1 MPLLRVTGIDEDGFN
16 GVSVGDLIEYAKGA
30 RRNPFVIEDVMYY
43 TGAVR
48 VLANDI
54 DEDMGGARR
63 YVHEIQVK
71 RVRKRPALTS
81 PIDEDMEA

>member
-1 MPLLRVTGIDEDGFN
+1 MPLLRVTGIDEDGLN

-30 RRNPFVIEDVMYY
+30 IRTPFVIEDVMYY